1 MRVGGAYI
9 FLYSAKWSNG
19 DEKSQKKKKN
29 VEINSIYVVC
39 HSVYKWKRMKKIAF
53 FCIHTVKNTDETT
66 KNHTWNWKK
75 TYTSWWKFTEAYRAA
90 IAKGNAWV
98 GWFTCCTDIWRVL
111 NVLNYKYPF
120 VRLELSLFLFQCKE
134 VLACGSFIDWH
145 SDSATSDGMTCMI
158 LFFFF
163 KWE

>member
-29 VEINSIYVVC
+29 IKINSIYVVC

-75 TYTSWWKFTEAYRAA
+75 
-90 IAKGNAWV
+90 
-98 GWFTCCTDIWRVL
+98 
-111 NVLNYKYPF
+111 
-120 VRLELSLFLFQCKE
+120 
-134 VLACGSFIDWH
+134 
-145 SDSATSDGMTCMI
+145 
-158 LFFFF
+158 
-163 KWE
+163 